1 MPALSKRQQ
10 MFVAEYLING
20 NATKSAISAGYS
32 ENGASSQGT
41 RMLANAN
48 IAAEIAKKGSK
59 KLAKLEITADRVLEE
74 ISKLAFLDPRKMF
87 ESDGSM
93 KRIHEIDDDTAM
105 AIAGFEVIELF
116 EGTGDEKHAYGLLK
130 KVKLVN
136 KLGSLELLG
145 KHLKLFSETLN
156 VNLNITLAER
166 ISNARNRLIG

>member
-1 MPALSKRQQ
+1 
-10 MFVAEYLING
+10 
-20 NATKSAISAGYS
+20 
-32 ENGASSQGT
+32 
-41 RMLANAN
+41 
-48 IAAEIAKKGSK
+48 
-59 KLAKLEITADRVLEE
+59 
-74 ISKLAFLDPRKMF
+74 
-87 ESDGSM
+87 
-93 KRIHEIDDDTAM
+93 M